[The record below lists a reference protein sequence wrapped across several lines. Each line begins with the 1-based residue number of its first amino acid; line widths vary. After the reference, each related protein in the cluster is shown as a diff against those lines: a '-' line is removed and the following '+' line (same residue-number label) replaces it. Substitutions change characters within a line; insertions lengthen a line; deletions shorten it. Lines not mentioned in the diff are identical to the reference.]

1 MTNQTVSGNP
11 GSVGMNTM
19 LNQLFNAGQL
29 LFDRRVPLTLKLLL
43 PVAALVYWISPVDL
57 MPFLPFD
64 DIAVVAAAIFFF
76 TQFGGQAVKDYER
89 QHGQPGQPGA
99 TQQPEGE
106 VVDTTWRV
114 IE

>member
-1 MTNQTVSGNP
+1 MTNQTASGNP

-19 LNQLFNAGQL
+19 LNQLLNAGQL

-76 TQFGGQAVKDYER
+76 TQFGNQAVKDYDRR
-89 QHGQPGQPGA
+89 QGPAGQSGDA
-99 TQQPEGE
+99 QQPEGE